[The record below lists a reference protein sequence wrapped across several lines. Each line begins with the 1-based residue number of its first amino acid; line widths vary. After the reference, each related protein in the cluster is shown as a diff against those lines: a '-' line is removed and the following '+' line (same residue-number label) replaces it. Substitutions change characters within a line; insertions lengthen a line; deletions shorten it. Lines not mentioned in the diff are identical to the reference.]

1 MSRPLDRFF
10 YSEAKPAARSKATAK
25 SAAKATTKSAAGSA
39 AKSAAK
45 PATAS
50 KVRSAARSTAKPATK
65 PKARAAAPSTAT
77 PAAKSTTKRARGK
90 RRRALPVAAAVP
102 RLRILLIVIAVIFS
116 LAAGKAFQVQALD
129 SSAVAAEAADQLT
142 VTKELP
148 AFRGQ
153 ILDRNGEPLAF
164 TEDTVN
170 VVASPK
176 LIATNGRWNAQMTAS
191 DREKAAAAP
200 PKIAALIAQYLGGE
214 AADYL
219 PKLTVTGAGS
229 RYQLLKRQVPAATY
243 RALSAAMAEA
253 ELVGLSSESAPT
265 RSYPNGTLAA
275 NVVGFVNGEG
285 KGASGLEYS
294 LNSALSGT
302 AGREIYES
310 SPGGEKIPTGT
321 NVLTP
326 AVNGM
331 TYQLTLDAGLQWQ
344 AEQLLAERVRKTK
357 ADSGSVI
364 ITNPKTGEILAL
376 ATYPSYDPNDPSAAK
391 KSNLGNRA
399 VTDVYTPGS
408 VQKTLTFATLLD
420 LGLVRPTEVV
430 KVPHSIKSGDHDI
443 KDAWDHGTIKLYAR
457 GVLAKSS
464 NVGTVTLA
472 RRTST
477 QTLHDYMVSFG
488 LGAKTNLGLPGE
500 SSGYLPDATMP
511 SYSRDGLAYGGSA
524 FSVTLPQ
531 MAAAVGT
538 IANGGVY
545 NPPQLLASRTRSDG
559 TVEKLSVGQPHRV
572 VSTDAAS
579 EVLSMMEAMAQ
590 NTSSHVFDVP
600 GWRVGAK
607 TGTAQKLN
615 KRGRV
620 VGLTTSAISVAPI
633 PSPQVLVYAVIDHPR
648 RGASGSAVAGPL
660 VQQLTSLA
668 LARYAV
674 PQSRGKAPKLAVA
687 P

>member
-10 YSEAKPAARSKATAK
+10 YPQAKPKAKAAVKPKPKAAATSKPKATSKPAAKPT
-25 SAAKATTKSAAGSA
+25 
-39 AKSAAK
+39 AAK
-45 PATAS
+45 P
-50 KVRSAARSTAKPATK
+50 K
-65 PKARAAAPSTAT
+65 
-77 PAAKSTTKRARGK
+77 PAAKPTATARPARR

-102 RLRILLIVIAVIFS
+102 RLRVLLILIAVVFS
-116 LAAGKAFQVQALD
+116 LAAGRAFQVQALD

-142 VTKELP
+142 VTQDLP

-153 ILDRNGEPLAF
+153 ILDRNAEPLAF
-164 TEDTVN
+164 TQDTVN
-170 VVASPK
+170 VTASPK
-176 LIATNGRWNAQMTAS
+176 LIATNGRWNAEMTAS
-191 DREKAAAAP
+191 DREQAAAAP
-200 PKIAALIAQYLGGE
+200 PKIAALLAQYLGGQPS
-214 AADYL
+214 DYL
-219 PKLTVTGAGS
+219 PKLTVTGKGQN
-229 RYQLLKRQVPAATY
+229 YQMVKRQVPAATY
-243 RALSAAMAEA
+243 RALSAAMSEA
-253 ELVGLSSESAPT
+253 HLVGLSMVSAPT

-275 NVVGFVNGEG
+275 NVIGFVNSSG

-294 LNSALSGT
+294 LNETLSGT
-302 AGREIYES
+302 PGREIYES

-321 NVLTP
+321 NVITP

-344 AEQLLAERVRKTK
+344 AEQLLAARVKKTK

-376 ATYPSYDPNDPSAAK
+376 ATYPSYDPNDPAAAK
-391 KSNLGNRA
+391 KSDLGNRA
-399 VTDVYTPGS
+399 LTNVYTPGS

-420 LGLVRPTEVV
+420 LGLVRPTEVL
-430 KVPHSIKSGDHDI
+430 KVPATIKSGDHEI
-443 KDAWDHGTIKLYAR
+443 SDAWKHGTIKLYAR

-464 NVGTVTLA
+464 NVGTITLA
-472 RRTST
+472 RRANTK
-477 QTLHDYMVSFG
+477 TLHDYMVSFG

-500 SSGYLPDATMP
+500 SSGYLPDADMP

-531 MAAAVGT
+531 MAAAVGSL
-538 IANGGVY
+538 ANGGVY
-545 NPPQLLASRTRSDG
+545 NPPQLVASRTLADG
-559 TVEKLSVGQPHRV
+559 TVEKLNAGQPHRV
-572 VSTDAAS
+572 VSADAAS
-579 EVLSMMEAMAQ
+579 QVLSMMESMAQ

-600 GWRVGAK
+600 GYRVGAK
-607 TGTAQKLN
+607 TGTAQKLS
-615 KRGRV
+615 KSGRV

-674 PQSRGKAPKLAVA
+674 PQSKGKAPKLPVA